1 MLATETGQSSVAAAH
16 PGAPAATMREEVS
29 APPGAM
35 CAFCTHD
42 IEEDD
47 VRGGFASA
55 LNAEAYQVAME
66 APRRDA
72 DGVDTYVL
80 LCMTF
85 KDCKTYAAR
94 CGKRNNASGS
104 RLHAMAE
111 ITAWRK
117 VCCEEERDWKQFDAS
132 PWFRNLHTASKRS
145 SREACEPV
153 SALGAMGGT
162 AAGGGQAIGA
172 PQDLP
177 DAYAHY
183 FVSTLLNELTQWTIE
198 QAADE
203 AFEARS
209 GGPGQLEQAADEAF
223 EALSGGSGQ
232 QLDLQQAQPKKH
244 DVCYTSTEAPGQ
256 HGGVKV
262 TYTDRLSS
270 SAAHNDAEWRPF
282 VTREPPPAG
291 GVGPPADAVLSA
303 GGSGQ
308 QLDLQQEQ
316 PKEQLQQPTKVAD
329 ACFKRR
335 THACAHLIALRH
347 MFAGGGPY
355 SHHHAARLRPEHLYL
370 TAQYPDRVGGRAVF
384 RRGGRCG
391 QWPTGGRG
399 EDRADWLTNVLP
411 GGSQRAGRT
420 WMRLGQGGV
429 PHQHY

>member
-80 LCMTF
+80 LCTTF
-85 KDCKTYAAR
+85 KDCKTYAAQ
-94 CGKRNNASGS
+94 CGRRNNASGN

-117 VCCEEERDWKQFDAS
+117 VCCEEQRDWKQFDPS
-132 PWFRNLHTASKRS
+132 PWFRNLHTASKRL

-153 SALGAMGGT
+153 PALGAMGGT

-172 PQDLP
+172 PQDLS

-183 FVSTLLNELTQWTIE
+183 FVSTLLNEVIRWSIE

-209 GGPGQLEQAADEAF
+209 GGPGQR
-223 EALSGGSGQ
+223 S
-232 QLDLQQAQPKKH
+232 LD
-244 DVCYTSTEAPGQ
+244 
-256 HGGVKV
+256 
-262 TYTDRLSS
+262 
-270 SAAHNDAEWRPF
+270 
-282 VTREPPPAG
+282 
-291 GVGPPADAVLSA
+291 
-303 GGSGQ
+303 
-308 QLDLQQEQ
+308 
-316 PKEQLQQPTKVAD
+316 
-329 ACFKRR
+329 
-335 THACAHLIALRH
+335 
-347 MFAGGGPY
+347 
-355 SHHHAARLRPEHLYL
+355 
-370 TAQYPDRVGGRAVF
+370 
-384 RRGGRCG
+384 
-391 QWPTGGRG
+391 
-399 EDRADWLTNVLP
+399 
-411 GGSQRAGRT
+411 
-420 WMRLGQGGV
+420 
-429 PHQHY
+429 

>member
-55 LNAEAYQVAME
+55 LNAEAYQVALE

-72 DGVDTYVL
+72 NGVETYVL
-80 LCMTF
+80 LCTTF

-117 VCCEEERDWKQFDAS
+117 VCCEEERDWKQFDAW

-183 FVSTLLNELTQWTIE
+183 FVSTLLNEVTQWTIE

-282 VTREPPPAG
+282 VTRDPPPPEG
-291 GVGPPADAVLSA
+291 L
-303 GGSGQ
+303 
-308 QLDLQQEQ
+308 
-316 PKEQLQQPTKVAD
+316 
-329 ACFKRR
+329 
-335 THACAHLIALRH
+335 AHLRTR
-347 MFAGGGPY
+347 
-355 SHHHAARLRPEHLYL
+355 SS
-370 TAQYPDRVGGRAVF
+370 
-384 RRGGRCG
+384 RRGGRGSSWTCSRSSRKSSCSSPQRWQTLASNG
-391 QWPTGGRG
+391 ALT
-399 EDRADWLTNVLP
+399 RAH
-411 GGSQRAGRT
+411 A
-420 WMRLGQGGV
+420 
-429 PHQHY
+429 